1 MLALS
6 VVNPILAMFQCQ
18 FHYCVYECVCYCGCE
33 CGFGCGSGYAPC
45 VHVSFFVPYYY
56 IYPDKIMKFEILD
69 GHGHSR
75 AHAHGHGHGH
85 ESQSTKYQYLD
96 ELLDRTFITDYFL
109 DKSPT
114 KDADAAAND
123 KK

>member
-1 MLALS
+1 
-6 VVNPILAMFQCQ
+6 
-18 FHYCVYECVCYCGCE
+18 
-33 CGFGCGSGYAPC
+33 
-45 VHVSFFVPYYY
+45 
-56 IYPDKIMKFEILD
+56 MKFEILD
-69 GHGHSR
+69 GHGHG
-75 AHAHGHGHGH
+75 HGHTRTHAHGH

-114 KDADAAAND
+114 KDADADAAATA